1 MKRVRSYVMI
11 NPDRQIRNSEE
22 RDRMF
27 RKTKIVCT
35 LGPSTDDEKVLR
47 SLIEEGMNVA
57 RFNFS
62 HGPHEEQMGRLKM
75 LRKLREELNRPV
87 AALLD
92 TKGPEI
98 RLMEFASG
106 KVELKNGQI
115 FTLTTEEI
123 LGDEKRVSITY
134 KNLPEDVKPGNTIL
148 IDDGLIGMEVM
159 RIQPVAGA
167 KPAADG
173 SVPMDI
179 VCTVMNGGVV
189 SNRKG
194 VNVPNVNLSMPYI
207 SEKDYSD
214 IVFAVENDYDFIA
227 ASFVRTAD
235 DVLAIRKILEEKGGE
250 DIHIIAKIENMQGV
264 QNMDEI
270 IRVADGVMVARGDMG
285 VEIPLEDVPVIQKM
299 MIKKVSGAGKVVI
312 TATQML
318 DSMMKHPRPTR
329 AEATD
334 VANAIYDGTSAI
346 MLSGETAAGLYP
358 VEALKTMVRI
368 ALRTEQDI
376 NYLQRFRQSQVMSNP
391 DVTNAISHATC
402 MMAGDLNAAAIMTVS
417 KSGRTAR
424 MVSKY
429 RPVSPII
436 GACLTGKVYRQLG
449 LSWGVVPLLLEQKDK
464 ADELFDY
471 AVDTAEEAGIIEK
484 GDVVV
489 LTAGVPLGV
498 SGTTNLIKV
507 QVAGHIL
514 VTGEGLNKK
523 RVCASLCVC
532 RDEADLANFKVG
544 DIIVA
549 SDTNNHMM
557 EQMRAASGLIVEAES
572 ESCHAAIAGLSL
584 DIPVMIGAKN
594 ALGVLKSSAYVELD
608 CENGIVSAN

>member
-1 MKRVRSYVMI
+1 
-11 NPDRQIRNSEE
+11 
-22 RDRMF
+22 MF

-35 LGPSTDDEKVLR
+35 LGPATDEEAILR

-62 HGPHEEQMGRLKM
+62 HGSHEEQMGRLKM
-75 LRKLREELNRPV
+75 LRKLRTELKRPV

-98 RLMEFASG
+98 RLVEFENG
-106 KVELKNGQI
+106 KVELVNGQT

-123 LGDEKRVSITY
+123 MGDASRVSITY
-134 KNLPEDVKPGNTIL
+134 KELPEDVKPGDTIL
-148 IDDGLIGMEVM
+148 IDDGLIGLEVKK
-159 RIQPVAGA
+159 IQPVSGA
-167 KPAADG
+167 KADAEG
-173 SVPMDI
+173 KKPMDI
-179 VCTVMNGGVV
+179 VCTVLNGGVV

-194 VNVPNVNLSMPYI
+194 VNVPNVELSMPYI
-207 SEKDYSD
+207 SEKDYKD
-214 IVFAVENDYDFIA
+214 ILFGIENDYDFIA
-227 ASFVRTAD
+227 ASFVRTAE
-235 DVLAIRKILEEKGGE
+235 DVIAIRKILEEKGGE
-250 DIHIIAKIENMQGV
+250 GINIIAKIENMQGV
-264 QNMDEI
+264 QNIDEI
-270 IRVADGVMVARGDMG
+270 IRVSDGIMVARGDMG

-299 MIKKVSGAGKVVI
+299 IIKKVSGAGKVVI

-346 MLSGETAAGLYP
+346 MLSGETAAGMYP

-368 ALRTEQDI
+368 AVRTEQDI

-402 MMAGDLNAAAIMTVS
+402 MMAADLNAAAIITVS

-429 RPVSPII
+429 RPSSPIV
-436 GACLTGKVYRQLG
+436 GGCLTEKVYRQLG
-449 LSWGVVPLLLEQKDK
+449 LSWGVMPLLLEEKNQ
-464 ADELFDY
+464 AEELFDY
-471 AVDTAEEAGIIEK
+471 AVDTAEGAGMIHK

-514 VTGEGLNKK
+514 VKGRGVTGKK
-523 RVCASLCVC
+523 VAANLCVC
-532 RDEADLANFKVG
+532 HSEEDLANFKEG

-549 SDTNNHMM
+549 ADTNNHMM
-557 EQMRAASGLIVEAES
+557 EQMRAASGLIVEADS

-584 DIPVMIGAKN
+584 DIPVLIGAKN
-594 ALGVLKSSAYVELD
+594 ALGILKSSAFVELD
-608 CENGIVSAN
+608 CANGLVSAN